1 MKQREQF
8 VKLEPQA
15 VDDLCE
21 QMAELKK
28 LREQVRQAE
37 ANRTKQFA
45 IAPPSVEFSY
55 RLHRGAWSK
64 F

>member
-1 MKQREQF
+1 VKQREQF
-8 VKLEPQA
+8 VRLEPQA

-45 IAPPSVEFSY
+45 IDHPERRV
-55 RLHRGAWSK
+55 
-64 F
+64 